1 MAQELLNKQILWYKK
16 KMQAFGGRMV
26 VTEDRFSYHTPPKWA
41 MMFGAIGAAIA
52 AGSKGNVLIDDEIKN
67 LQFAKGRT
75 MGKKAYMLDVTDANG
90 QKYEFL
96 FDDKLIAQI
105 ESAINLQEPATAE

>member
-26 VTEDRFSYHTPPKWA
+26 VTEDRFSYHQPPKWA

-52 AGSKGNVLIDDEIKN
+52 AGSKGSALIDDEIKN
-67 LQFAKGRT
+67 LQFAKGRD
-75 MGKKAYMLDVTDANG
+75 MGKKGGFMLEVTDANG
-90 QKYEFL
+90 AKYDFL
-96 FDDKLIAQI
+96 FDEKLLAQI
-105 ESAINLQEPATAE
+105 DSAVKLN